1 MMRQATMIAA
11 NVSSS
16 STISAPALDS
26 AHSSTMYS
34 MPESRPPEWLLHA
47 GFQQIPYGFHRKIV
61 LVRAGDGMDDAA
73 EQDGQ
78 QADARA
84 AQANRSLRTQE
95 QQRAQRK
102 QRKRQKQAAAAD
114 EAAREAVQPAQQ
126 RAVDG
131 QQREK
136 GQNAQ
141 SPPRSHPMPRG
152 SVRRSPALRVP
163 VPPFSACAVRLFP
176 ILVLWFFLQP
186 KYRLSYFKAI

>member
-1 MMRQATMIAA
+1 
-11 NVSSS
+11 
-16 STISAPALDS
+16 
-26 AHSSTMYS
+26 
-34 MPESRPPEWLLHA
+34 
-47 GFQQIPYGFHRKIV
+47 
-61 LVRAGDGMDDAA
+61 MDDAA

-84 AQANRSLRTQE
+84 AQANRSLRPQE

-114 EAAREAVQPAQQ
+114 EAADESVQPAQQ

-136 GQNAQ
+136 GQNAP
-141 SPPRSHPMPRG
+141 SMPRG

>member
-1 MMRQATMIAA
+1 
-11 NVSSS
+11 
-16 STISAPALDS
+16 
-26 AHSSTMYS
+26 
-34 MPESRPPEWLLHA
+34 
-47 GFQQIPYGFHRKIV
+47 
-61 LVRAGDGMDDAA
+61 MDDAA

-84 AQANRSLRTQE
+84 AQADRSLRTQE

-114 EAAREAVQPAQQ
+114 EAADEAVQPAQQ

-141 SPPRSHPMPRG
+141 SRPDRTPCRAAQSG
-152 SVRRSPALRVP
+152 ALLYFGCR
-163 VPPFSACAVRLFP
+163 FRLFRVRGA
-176 ILVLWFFLQP
+176 LVSDFGFVVFLAA
-186 KYRLSYFKAI
+186 KI